1 MTKRTTKNNTTPVK
15 KTAVKA
21 VKAKTVKT
29 AKAPKAP
36 KMMTAPMPP
45 LERGQKWQLLL
56 GYAEIVHVGK
66 FLLDYRFHRLEN
78 QRRVPLETGTIA
90 EFTATLKKNKAQ
102 LVDEIPVAPAVAA

>member
-1 MTKRTTKNNTTPVK
+1 MTKRTTIKNTPPVK

-21 VKAKTVKT
+21 VKATAKT

-102 LVDEIPVAPAVAA
+102 LVDEIPTAPAVAA

>member
-1 MTKRTTKNNTTPVK
+1 MTKRTSKKTTTPVK

-21 VKAKTVKT
+21 VKAKAAKT
-29 AKAPKAP
+29 PKAP
-36 KMMTAPMPP
+36 KVVAEPMPP

-66 FLLDYRFHRLEN
+66 FLLDYRFHRMEN

-102 LVDEIPVAPAVAA
+102 LVDEIPTTSTAE